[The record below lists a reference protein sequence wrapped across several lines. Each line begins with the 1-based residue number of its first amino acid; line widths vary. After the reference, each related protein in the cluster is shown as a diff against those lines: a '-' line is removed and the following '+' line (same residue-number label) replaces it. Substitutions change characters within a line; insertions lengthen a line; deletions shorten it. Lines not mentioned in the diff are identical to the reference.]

1 MTVYP
6 ALHLVTAAISTM
18 SLVTVSVA
26 TTASPENR
34 AQARSIDQDRY
45 MAKAR
50 DDLVDIQKR
59 IVLLR
64 SSHRGVV
71 NIVLLVYLCT
81 REAELVLRRMRRG
94 AREVLSV
101 LLSEDD
107 NWNDKREGQIRLMC
121 FAQ

>member
-1 MTVYP
+1 
-6 ALHLVTAAISTM
+6 M

-34 AQARSIDQDRY
+34 AQARSIDQDHY
-45 MAKAR
+45 MAKVR

-59 IVLLR
+59 TVMLR

-71 NIVLLVYLCT
+71 NTVLLVCLCM

-94 AREVLSV
+94 VREVLLV

-107 NWNDKREGQIRLMC
+107 KRDDELENQIWLMLI
-121 FAQ
+121 AQ